1 MRRTRNIFCAVLLFV
16 ASFGMLLR
24 AQAPAG
30 KNRPAGVPE
39 EYVITPFGYF
49 HPSCVLQIAK
59 GETLLADGRVLQHAD
74 GTLED
79 LPACEYPHY
88 VASGE
93 IAGAGATKVESP
105 TIDGWVEYA
114 SQTIGTEFYELFSNE
129 WIVPPAPTSNN
140 GQTLFFF
147 QGLEDTNDVV
157 SILQP
162 VLQYGKSA
170 AGGGDNWAIAA
181 WNCCPSGTAD
191 YSSLV
196 SVKPSDEVSGS
207 ISSTCRLG
215 TEHCS
220 TWDIVIED
228 ITTAKGTSL
237 VNSPSEGQTFNWAF
251 GGVLEAYN
259 VTQCSD
265 YPSNGSLLFPSIN
278 LFDYNGNLVAQ
289 NWKGTVLGG
298 SPSCSYAVSA
308 PTGSDTVRVYY

>member
-93 IAGAGATKVESP
+93 IAGAGVTKVESP

-129 WIVPPAPTSNN
+129 VRRRRWKQLGDRCLELLSLRHCRLQLTGECQTKRRSKRLDFVHLPPGN
-140 GQTLFFF
+140 GTLFYM
-147 QGLEDTNDVV
+147 GHRN
-157 SILQP
+157 
-162 VLQYGKSA
+162 
-170 AGGGDNWAIAA
+170 
-181 WNCCPSGTAD
+181 
-191 YSSLV
+191 
-196 SVKPSDEVSGS
+196 
-207 ISSTCRLG
+207 
-215 TEHCS
+215 
-220 TWDIVIED
+220 
-228 ITTAKGTSL
+228 
-237 VNSPSEGQTFNWAF
+237 
-251 GGVLEAYN
+251 
-259 VTQCSD
+259 
-265 YPSNGSLLFPSIN
+265 
-278 LFDYNGNLVAQ
+278 
-289 NWKGTVLGG
+289 
-298 SPSCSYAVSA
+298 
-308 PTGSDTVRVYY
+308 